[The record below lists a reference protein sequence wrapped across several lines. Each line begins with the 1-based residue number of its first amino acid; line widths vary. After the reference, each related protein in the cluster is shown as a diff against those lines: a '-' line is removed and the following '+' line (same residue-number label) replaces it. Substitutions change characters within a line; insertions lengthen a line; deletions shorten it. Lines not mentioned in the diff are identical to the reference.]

1 MNMEIKKVME
11 GRMGTNL
18 RPTFEIY
25 INGELVGFA
34 KQKWLATA
42 IGEAIVAGHIEAS
55 GDTTMRF
62 AIWASTNA
70 PALFDRMPENY

>member
-1 MNMEIKKVME
+1 MLQIKKVYE

-18 RPTFEIY
+18 RPVFEIY
-25 INGELVGFA
+25 VNGELVGFA
-34 KQKWLATA
+34 KLKWLATA
-42 IGEAIVAGHIEAS
+42 IGDAIVAGHIEAS

-62 AIWASTNA
+62 AIWARDNA